1 MPSLHDF
8 GGTLGRV
15 GGIQDTVGNWWVIV
29 DSNGEA
35 ATNTASVAS
44 LFEGSNCEELDLLN
58 EFEEA
63 KEVPEGIPSI
73 AISNLHVTSCSESGF
88 YIAFEIGNLAF
99 EGVGL
104 NIFDDPSCVLW
115 TYQL

>member
-8 GGTLGRV
+8 GGTLGSV
-15 GGIQDTVGNWWVIV
+15 GGLQDTNGNWWVIV
-29 DSNGEA
+29 DSNGNA

-44 LFEGSNCEELDLLN
+44 LFDGSSCSDLDLMN

-73 AISNLHVTSCSESGF
+73 AISNLHVTTCHVDGF
-88 YIAFEIGNLAF
+88 NVAFEIGNLTF
-99 EGVGL
+99 DGL
-104 NIFDDPSCVLW
+104 GFNRFDDPSCVLW

>member
-8 GGTLGRV
+8 GGTLGSV
-15 GGIQDTVGNWWVIV
+15 GGIQDTVGNWWAIV
-29 DSNGEA
+29 DSNGNA
-35 ATNTASVAS
+35 DSNNATVAS
-44 LFEGSNCEELDLLN
+44 LFDGSSCSDLDLMN
-58 EFEEA
+58 EFEFA

-99 EGVGL
+99 EGVSL